1 MDCVGKQW
9 PISGYWTI
17 ACYLLT
23 KYKGF
28 VNKMKTFF
36 IIMAFLGGFLSAG
49 QLLMK
54 PSPNIDTND
63 ALNTYIM
70 KPVYIPSLSCEVD
83 DKKID
88 ITNLDYYAKECFA
101 IGPENI
107 KMTFPSI

>member
-1 MDCVGKQW
+1 
-9 PISGYWTI
+9 
-17 ACYLLT
+17 
-23 KYKGF
+23 
-28 VNKMKTFF
+28 MKAFF
-36 IIMAFLGGFLSAG
+36 ITLAFLGGFLSAG

-54 PSPNIDTND
+54 PSHNIDTND

-70 KPVYIPSLSCEVD
+70 KPVYIPSLSCEVN